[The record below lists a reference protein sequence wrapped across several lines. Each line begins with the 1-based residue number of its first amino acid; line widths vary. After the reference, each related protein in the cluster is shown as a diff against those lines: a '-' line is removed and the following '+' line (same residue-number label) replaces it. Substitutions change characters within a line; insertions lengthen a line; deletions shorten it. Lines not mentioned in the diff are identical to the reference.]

1 MKNEKIIL
9 YKMENGSMKILAEMP
24 TGMGSKW
31 ILAEFENNFY
41 GYGTVADFND
51 KYGLPVNQFGTK
63 ESVKNYCESIAGLC
77 RERIKKYQKELSK
90 EKKKPDGWKLMIEHE
105 QKELEMIVEFINVLS
120 K

>member
-1 MKNEKIIL
+1 
-9 YKMENGSMKILAEMP
+9 MKILAEMP

-31 ILAEFENNFY
+31 VLAEIENDFY

-51 KYGLPVNQFGTK
+51 KWGLPVNQFGTK
-63 ESVKNYCESIAGLC
+63 KSVKNHCESIAGLC

-105 QKELEMIVEFINVLS
+105 QKKLEMLIEFIRVLS